1 MTTIETTALRD
12 RMAGQVVTPDDAG
25 YDEARA
31 IYNGMIDRRP
41 AVIARCRSVDDV
53 RAALEYGRRSGLA
66 IAVRGGGH
74 NGPGFGTVEGGLV
87 IDLSEMNAVDVDPAA
102 RTVRVQGGATWGAGR
117 RRDARARAGRCRPGS
132 SPPPASAA

>member
-1 MTTIETTALRD
+1 MTAGGPPRIVSGNPVRRSGDMTTIETTALRD
-12 RMAGQVVTPDDAG
+12 RMAGQVVTPADAG

-53 RAALEYGRRSGLA
+53 RTALDYGRRSGLA

-74 NGPGFGTVEGGLV
+74 
-87 IDLSEMNAVDVDPAA
+87 
-102 RTVRVQGGATWGAGR
+102 
-117 RRDARARAGRCRPGS
+117 
-132 SPPPASAA
+132 

>member
-12 RMAGQVVTPDDAG
+12 RMAGQVVTPADAG

-53 RAALEYGRRSGLA
+53 RTALDYGRRSGLA

-74 NGPGFGTVEGGLV
+74 
-87 IDLSEMNAVDVDPAA
+87 
-102 RTVRVQGGATWGAGR
+102 
-117 RRDARARAGRCRPGS
+117 
-132 SPPPASAA
+132 

>member
-53 RAALEYGRRSGLA
+53 RPRSTT
-66 IAVRGGGH
+66 GGGPGCRSRCAAAGTT
-74 NGPGFGTVEGGLV
+74 GPG
-87 IDLSEMNAVDVDPAA
+87 SAPSRAA
-102 RTVRVQGGATWGAGR
+102 W
-117 RRDARARAGRCRPGS
+117 
-132 SPPPASAA
+132 